1 MKYVNL
7 FVFSNVPWIRFLRHF
22 LFWAADIAN
31 YLLVV
36 SVNTEINATEVYKII
51 FKIPLIIAAT
61 YFILYYLIP
70 RLSARPSRAGII
82 FWMVMVLLFV
92 GVGVRYYKY
101 YILGPIID
109 PHQQLPENVWDFR
122 RILSEILQGMVV
134 ISMAVAI
141 KLIKNKTELQ
151 EKNKQLSEEKKLA
164 ELNFLKA
171 QMHPHFLFN
180 TLNTLY
186 SDAIQTGGKSEQIV
200 LHLSS
205 LLRFMLEE
213 CSKPLIPIGQELK
226 LIEDYAALERLR
238 HGARLDIRFWYDV
251 DDKSKLISPLLLL
264 PFIENSCKHTLA
276 HMRGDI
282 HIRAHITS
290 MDDSVEL
297 RVEND
302 VTQTVTNG
310 SGPGLGISN
319 VRKQLELLY
328 NDNFILDIKNGGSR
342 FNVYLKF
349 PVTKPV

>member
-1 MKYVNL
+1 MKYFNL

-70 RLSARPSRAGII
+70 RLSSEAKPQRFHFLDFNGASVCRSGRALLQVLHPRSHHRPQSAVAGKC
-82 FWMVMVLLFV
+82 V
-92 GVGVRYYKY
+92 G
-101 YILGPIID
+101 
-109 PHQQLPENVWDFR
+109 LPAHP
-122 RILSEILQGMVV
+122 SEILQGMVV

-151 EKNKQLSEEKKLA
+151 EKNKQLNEEKKLA

-186 SDAIQTGGKSEQIV
+186 SDAIQTGSKSEQIV

-213 CSKPLIPIGQELK
+213 CSKPLIPIGQEIK

-251 DDKSKLISPLLLL
+251 DDKTKLVSPLLLL

-349 PVTKPV
+349 PITKSV